1 MELFYNKNINSS
13 TNEFK
18 LEGSENNHIYK
29 VLRKKKDE
37 TIEFTNG
44 NYLKFKV
51 KIITTSKTFSLFKVL
66 SCKKVVLENKLHIA
80 ISLLKS
86 NARFEMFLEKAV
98 EIGISEITP
107 LICERTENK
116 KINLERLNKIM
127 ISGIKQSLKYKL
139 PRLNEPVNY
148 PTFMNLVTN
157 ENKLIATCEK
167 FKKKHISNSFDKSKF
182 NILLIGPE
190 GDFTQNE
197 LNLALENDFQFV
209 SLGDTRLRAET
220 AAIMS
225 CAIFSAI
232 K

>member
-1 MELFYNKNINSS
+1 MELFYNKNIDRN

-18 LEGSENNHIYK
+18 LKGSENNHIYK

-44 NYLKFKV
+44 NCLKFKV

-66 SCKKVVLENKLHIA
+66 SCKKVFFENKLHIA

-107 LICERTENK
+107 LICERTQSK
-116 KINLERLNKIM
+116 KINLERLNKIL

-139 PRLNEPVNY
+139 PKLNKPVSY
-148 PTFMNLVTN
+148 REFVKLVTN

-167 FKKKHISNSFDKSKF
+167 FKKKHISNSFDKSKL

-190 GDFTQNE
+190 GDFTQKE
-197 LNLALENDFQFV
+197 LNLAMENDFQFV